1 MGKKSYRLIAWG
13 VIWLL
18 TIGSLRATLLAAE
31 ICPASSKEELHL
43 SAKAAA
49 NWIVQNQSD
58 NGRYL
63 YEVKMSEAGS
73 PVISDGYNLVRHA
86 GTTMAL
92 YQIVEEGEPQYL
104 EAADAGL
111 KYLLDRS
118 VGNEEILAVAEGSAD
133 AKLGT
138 ASLLAISLIKRRAA
152 TGDKQYDQTL
162 EMLGNFII
170 TMQREDGSMLYLW
183 DQQTASPVPEI
194 TSLFATGEALWAL
207 ASLHNLFPEKGW
219 DHLAFRTLDYMATQ
233 RDEDENVWP
242 RPWADQWAAYSL
254 NEMSEW
260 GLSEIHI
267 QYARELAAQFG
278 IAVRWESQR
287 NGGLDGLVHSPE
299 PIAAGQGTWIE
310 AIGMLHQLS
319 EDEPRLEDLRIP
331 LQERLLCAAGRMRV
345 KQTTGTGTVE
355 FDGGWFTGGVSR
367 VDGQQHALS
376 GLLFA
381 ALSLDK
387 QEQ

>member
-1 MGKKSYRLIAWG
+1 MKQKSYRIIAWG
-13 VIWLL
+13 IIWLL

-31 ICPASSKEELHL
+31 ICPASTKEELHL
-43 SAKAAA
+43 SAIEAA
-49 NWIVQNQSD
+49 NWISQNQTD
-58 NGRYL
+58 DGRYL
-63 YEVKMSEAGS
+63 YEVKISETGS
-73 PVISDGYNLVRHA
+73 PILSDGYNLVRHA

-92 YQIVEEGEPQYL
+92 YQMVEAGESQYL
-104 EAADAGL
+104 GAADAGL
-111 KYLLDRS
+111 EYLLDRS
-118 VGNEEILAVAEGSAD
+118 VGTGEILAVAEGSAN

-152 TGDKQYDQTL
+152 TGDSKYDQAL
-162 EMLGNFII
+162 HKIGNFILA
-170 TMQREDGSMLYLW
+170 MQREDGSMLYFW
-183 DQQTASPVPEI
+183 DQQTNSPVPDI
-194 TSLFATGEALWAL
+194 TSLFATGEALWAI
-207 ASLHNLFPEKGW
+207 ASLQNLFPERDWGKA
-219 DHLAFRTLDYMATQ
+219 AFRTLDYMSTQ

-242 RPWADQWAAYSL
+242 RPLADQWAAYSL

-267 QYARELAAQFG
+267 NYARELASQFG

-310 AIGMLHQLS
+310 AIGMLQQLAES
-319 EDEPRLEDLRIP
+319 DPRLEDLKSP
-331 LQERLLCAAGRMRV
+331 LQDRLLCAAGRMRM
-345 KQTTGTGTVE
+345 KQTTGTGIVE

-381 ALSLDK
+381 SSSLD
-387 QEQ
+387 E

>member
-1 MGKKSYRLIAWG
+1 M
-13 VIWLL
+13 IWLL

-31 ICPASSKEELHL
+31 ICPTSTKDELHL
-43 SAKAAA
+43 SAKEAAD
-49 NWIVQNQSD
+49 WIVQNQSAD
-58 NGRYL
+58 GRYL
-63 YEVKMSEAGS
+63 YELKISDTGS
-73 PVISDGYNLVRHA
+73 PTLSGEYNLVRHA

-92 YQIVEEGEPQYL
+92 YQMVEAGEPQYL

-111 KYLLDRS
+111 QYLLDRS
-118 VGNEEILAVAEGSAD
+118 IVTDEILVVAEGSAN

-138 ASLLAISLIKRRAA
+138 ASLVAISLIKRRAA
-152 TGDKQYDQTL
+152 TGDSKYDPTL
-162 EMLGNFII
+162 IMLGNFII

-183 DQQTASPVPEI
+183 DQQTSSPVPGV
-194 TSLFATGEALWAL
+194 TSLFATGEALWAI

-219 DHLAFRTLDYMATQ
+219 DEAAFLTLDYMAIQ
-233 RDEDENVWP
+233 RDKDENVWP

-260 GLSEIHI
+260 GLSEIHVN
-267 QYARELAAQFG
+267 YARELAAQFG

-299 PIAAGQGTWIE
+299 PIAAGQGTWVE
-310 AIGMLHQLS
+310 AVGMLYQLA
-319 EDEPRLEDLRIP
+319 EDEPRLEDLKIP
-331 LQERLLCAAGRMRV
+331 LKNRLLCAAGRMRV
-345 KQTTGTGTVE
+345 KQTPGTGVVE
-355 FDGGWFTGGVSR
+355 FDGAWFTNGVTR

-381 ALSLDK
+381 ASSID
-387 QEQ
+387 E

>member
-1 MGKKSYRLIAWG
+1 MKSKSYRLIAWG

-31 ICPASSKEELHL
+31 ICPSSSKEELYF
-43 SAKAAA
+43 SAQEAA
-49 NWIVQNQSD
+49 NWISQNQSD
-58 NGRYL
+58 DGRYL
-63 YEVKMSEAGS
+63 YEVTISEEGN
-73 PVISDGYNLVRHA
+73 PIISDGYNLVRHA

-92 YQIVEEGEPQYL
+92 YQIVEEGDYQYL

-118 VGNEEILAVAEGSAD
+118 VSNEEILAVAEGSAN

-152 TGDKQYDQTL
+152 TNDEKYDNALKKIGSFIL
-162 EMLGNFII
+162 E
-170 TMQREDGSMLYLW
+170 MQREDGSMLYYW
-183 DQQTASPVPEI
+183 DQGTSSPVSGI

-207 ASLHNLFPEKGW
+207 ASLHNLFPENDW
-219 DHLAFRTLDYMATQ
+219 DKAAFLTLDYMATQ

-254 NEMSEW
+254 NEMSKW

-267 QYARELAAQFG
+267 NYARELAAQFG

-299 PIAAGQGTWIE
+299 PIAAGQGTWLE
-310 AIGMLHQLS
+310 AIGMLHQLAENES
-319 EDEPRLEDLRIP
+319 RLEDLKSP
-331 LQERLLCAAGRMRV
+331 LKDRLLCGAGRMRV
-345 KQTTGTGTVE
+345 KQTTGTGVVE
-355 FDGGWFTGGVSR
+355 FDGGWFTGGTSR

-381 ALSLDK
+381 ASSLDR
-387 QEQ
+387 

>member
-1 MGKKSYRLIAWG
+1 MSILVDEKTRLITQGITGREGMFHTEQSMKYGTKVVGGVTPGKGGQTVMGKVPVFNTVADAVKKTKAN
-13 VIWLL
+13 
-18 TIGSLRATLLAAE
+18 ATMVFVPPPFAADA
-31 ICPASSKEELHL
+31 I
-43 SAKAAA
+43 
-49 NWIVQNQSD
+49 
-58 NGRYL
+58 
-63 YEVKMSEAGS
+63 
-73 PVISDGYNLVRHA
+73 
-86 GTTMAL
+86 
-92 YQIVEEGEPQYL
+92 L

-170 TMQREDGSMLYLW
+170 TMQREDGSMLYFW
-183 DQQTASPVPEI
+183 DQQTASPVPDI

-207 ASLHNLFPEKGW
+207 ASLHNLFPEKRW

-381 ALSLDK
+381 ALSLD
-387 QEQ
+387 EQGQ

>member
-1 MGKKSYRLIAWG
+1 MKQKSYRIIAWG
-13 VIWLL
+13 IIWLL

-31 ICPASSKEELHL
+31 ICPASTKEELHL
-43 SAKAAA
+43 SAIEAA
-49 NWIVQNQSD
+49 NWISQNQTD
-58 NGRYL
+58 DGRYL
-63 YEVKMSEAGS
+63 YEVKISETGS
-73 PVISDGYNLVRHA
+73 PILSDGYNLVRHA

-92 YQIVEEGEPQYL
+92 YQMVEAGESQYL
-104 EAADAGL
+104 GAADAGL
-111 KYLLDRS
+111 EYLLDRS
-118 VGNEEILAVAEGSAD
+118 VGTGEILAVAEGSAN

-138 ASLLAISLIKRRAA
+138 ASLLAISLIKRRAT
-152 TGDKQYDQTL
+152 TGDSKYDQTL
-162 EMLGNFII
+162 HKIGNFILA
-170 TMQREDGSMLYLW
+170 MQREDGSMLYFW
-183 DQQTASPVPEI
+183 DQQTNSPVPDI
-194 TSLFATGEALWAL
+194 TSLFATGEALWAI
-207 ASLHNLFPEKGW
+207 ASLQNLFPERDWGKA
-219 DHLAFRTLDYMATQ
+219 AFRTLDYMSTQ

-242 RPWADQWAAYSL
+242 RPLADQWAAYSL

-267 QYARELAAQFG
+267 NYARELASQFG

-310 AIGMLHQLS
+310 AIGMLQQLAES
-319 EDEPRLEDLRIP
+319 DPRLEDLKSP
-331 LQERLLCAAGRMRV
+331 LQDRLLCAAGRMRM
-345 KQTTGTGTVE
+345 KQTTGTGIVE

-381 ALSLDK
+381 SSSLD
-387 QEQ
+387 E

>member
-1 MGKKSYRLIAWG
+1 MKQKSYRIIAWG
-13 VIWLL
+13 IIWLL

-31 ICPASSKEELHL
+31 ICPASTKEELHL
-43 SAKAAA
+43 SAIEAA
-49 NWIVQNQSD
+49 NWISQNQTD
-58 NGRYL
+58 DGRYL
-63 YEVKMSEAGS
+63 YEVKISETGS
-73 PVISDGYNLVRHA
+73 PILSDGYNLVRHA

-92 YQIVEEGEPQYL
+92 YQMVEAGESQYL
-104 EAADAGL
+104 GAADAGL
-111 KYLLDRS
+111 EYLLDRS
-118 VGNEEILAVAEGSAD
+118 VGTGEILAVAEGSAN

-152 TGDKQYDQTL
+152 TGDSKYDQAL
-162 EMLGNFII
+162 HKIGNFILA
-170 TMQREDGSMLYLW
+170 MQREDGSMLYFW
-183 DQQTASPVPEI
+183 DQQTNSPVPDI
-194 TSLFATGEALWAL
+194 TSLFATGEALWAI
-207 ASLHNLFPEKGW
+207 ASLQNLFPERDWGKA
-219 DHLAFRTLDYMATQ
+219 AFRTLDYMSTQ

-267 QYARELAAQFG
+267 NYARELASQFG

-310 AIGMLHQLS
+310 AIGMLQQLAES
-319 EDEPRLEDLRIP
+319 DPRLEDLKSP
-331 LQERLLCAAGRMRV
+331 LQDRLLCAAGRMRM
-345 KQTTGTGTVE
+345 KQTTGTGIVE

-381 ALSLDK
+381 SSSLD
-387 QEQ
+387 E

>member
-1 MGKKSYRLIAWG
+1 MKQKSYRIIAWG
-13 VIWLL
+13 IIWLL

-31 ICPASSKEELHL
+31 ICPASTKEELHL
-43 SAKAAA
+43 SAIEAA
-49 NWIVQNQSD
+49 NWISQNQTD
-58 NGRYL
+58 DGRYL
-63 YEVKMSEAGS
+63 YEVKISETGS
-73 PVISDGYNLVRHA
+73 PILSDGYNLVRHA

-92 YQIVEEGEPQYL
+92 YQMVEAGESQYL
-104 EAADAGL
+104 GAADAGL
-111 KYLLDRS
+111 EYLLDRS
-118 VGNEEILAVAEGSAD
+118 IGTGEILAVAEGSAN

-152 TGDKQYDQTL
+152 TGDSKYDQAL
-162 EMLGNFII
+162 HKIGNFILV
-170 TMQREDGSMLYLW
+170 MQREDGSMLYFW
-183 DQQTASPVPEI
+183 DQQTNSPVPDI
-194 TSLFATGEALWAL
+194 TSLFATGEALWAI
-207 ASLHNLFPEKGW
+207 ASLQNLFPERDWGKA
-219 DHLAFRTLDYMATQ
+219 AFRTLDYMSTQ

-242 RPWADQWAAYSL
+242 RPLADQWAAYSL

-267 QYARELAAQFG
+267 NYARELASQFG

-310 AIGMLHQLS
+310 AIGMLQQLAES
-319 EDEPRLEDLRIP
+319 DPRLEDLKSP
-331 LQERLLCAAGRMRV
+331 LQDRLLCAAGRMRM
-345 KQTTGTGTVE
+345 KQTTGTGIVE

-381 ALSLDK
+381 SSSLD
-387 QEQ
+387 E

>member
-1 MGKKSYRLIAWG
+1 MKQKSYRIIAWG
-13 VIWLL
+13 IIWLL

-31 ICPASSKEELHL
+31 ICPASTKEELHL
-43 SAKAAA
+43 SAIEAA
-49 NWIVQNQSD
+49 NWISQNQTD
-58 NGRYL
+58 DGRYL
-63 YEVKMSEAGS
+63 YEVKISETGS
-73 PVISDGYNLVRHA
+73 PILSDGYNLVRHA

-92 YQIVEEGEPQYL
+92 YQMVEAGESQYL
-104 EAADAGL
+104 GAADAGL
-111 KYLLDRS
+111 EYLLDRS
-118 VGNEEILAVAEGSAD
+118 VGTGEILAVAEGSAN

-152 TGDKQYDQTL
+152 TGDSKYDQAL
-162 EMLGNFII
+162 HKIGNFILA
-170 TMQREDGSMLYLW
+170 MQREDGSMLYFW
-183 DQQTASPVPEI
+183 DQQTNSPVPDI
-194 TSLFATGEALWAL
+194 TSLFATGEALWAI
-207 ASLHNLFPEKGW
+207 ASLQNLFPERDWGKA
-219 DHLAFRTLDYMATQ
+219 AFRTLDYMATQ

-242 RPWADQWAAYSL
+242 RPWADQWATYSL

-267 QYARELAAQFG
+267 NYARELASQFG

-310 AIGMLHQLS
+310 AIGMLQQLAES
-319 EDEPRLEDLRIP
+319 DPRLEDLKGP
-331 LQERLLCAAGRMRV
+331 LQDRLLCAAGRMRM
-345 KQTTGTGTVE
+345 KQTTGTGIVE

-381 ALSLDK
+381 SSSLD
-387 QEQ
+387 E